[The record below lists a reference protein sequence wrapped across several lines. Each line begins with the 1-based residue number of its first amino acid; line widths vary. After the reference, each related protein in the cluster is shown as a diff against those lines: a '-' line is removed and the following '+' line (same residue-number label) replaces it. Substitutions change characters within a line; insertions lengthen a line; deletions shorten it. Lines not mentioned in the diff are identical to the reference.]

1 MQELFYRPRSRS
13 RGRPPI
19 QPRPQ
24 ILMGARSAPPFG
36 CLWLPGPL
44 KVGEGVREDPE
55 ELEHEDGWHEALAEQ
70 GAVSAIVVLVEP
82 VEGGRDGPILV
93 RSGRKRS
100 VGRFGGSSFE
110 ALRFPRIREGGEN
123 SLQVRVVEEVG
134 ARCVDGSEG
143 RQSVEPGH
151 REQPE
156 GHAAHQSNDL
166 LQPVKGVEELIL

>member
-1 MQELFYRPRSRS
+1 MVRSWSVSGGNEAWDDLAGRRLRPCGS
-13 RGRPPI
+13 RG
-19 QPRPQ
+19 
-24 ILMGARSAPPFG
+24 
-36 CLWLPGPL
+36 
-44 KVGEGVREDPE
+44 
-55 ELEHEDGWHEALAEQ
+55 
-70 GAVSAIVVLVEP
+70 
-82 VEGGRDGPILV
+82 
-93 RSGRKRS
+93 
-100 VGRFGGSSFE
+100 
-110 ALRFPRIREGGEN
+110 IREGGEN